1 MIGEKTTKRE
11 TIIPD
16 PDYRI
21 PVILSGLA
29 GALIYKGN
37 LFLAALIGLL
47 GLLLFVQTTRV
58 RFVFDDETLV
68 CIY

>member
-1 MIGEKTTKRE
+1 MIGKKTTKRE
-11 TIIPD
+11 TVLPD

-29 GALIYKGN
+29 GALIYKDN
-37 LFLAALIGLL
+37 LFLAAPIGLL